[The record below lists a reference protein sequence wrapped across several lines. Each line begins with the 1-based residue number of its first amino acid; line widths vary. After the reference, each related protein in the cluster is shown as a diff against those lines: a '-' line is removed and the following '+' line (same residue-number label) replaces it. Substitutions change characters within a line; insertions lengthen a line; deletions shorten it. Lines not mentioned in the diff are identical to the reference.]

1 VKEPRVDNT
10 MKHQETEEYF
20 PIDEMTSDGEGSA
33 QKEPEPTENL
43 YQKQPS
49 QKGNSRSSYFDGL
62 AVGLG
67 IGSITAFAIIW
78 VSLFL
83 SPMLPQTATYES
95 LLATFIY
102 PLIFMVGTGLVAI
115 TAGVV
120 REYYPKN
127 KL

>member
-1 VKEPRVDNT
+1 MNDPGVYST
-10 MKHQETEEYF
+10 MKHQQTEEYVS
-20 PIDEMTSDGEGSA
+20 IDEVISDGEDSA
-33 QKEPEPTENL
+33 QKEPEPTENID
-43 YQKQPS
+43 QKQPS
-49 QKGNSRSSYFDGL
+49 QNGNNRSSYFDGL

-78 VSLFL
+78 VGLFL
-83 SPMLPQTATYES
+83 SPTLPQTATYES
-95 LLATFIY
+95 LLAAFIY
-102 PLIFMVGTGLVAI
+102 PLIFTVGTGLVAI